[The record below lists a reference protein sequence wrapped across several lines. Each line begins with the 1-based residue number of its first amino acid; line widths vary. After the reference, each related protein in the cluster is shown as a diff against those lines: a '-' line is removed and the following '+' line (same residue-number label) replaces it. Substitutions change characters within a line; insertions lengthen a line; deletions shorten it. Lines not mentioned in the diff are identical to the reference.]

1 MEGVGYWIF
10 LLILYS
16 LSMMAKK
23 RKQKQAWR
31 DLEDQE
37 GEKPSPA
44 PKPEMPGFLQDI
56 FQEIKSEMMEKEE
69 PETHESFE
77 EVYEEEPEV
86 IQEDI
91 PKPVY
96 VAPSQTTDSSEHS
109 IKWDHPNP
117 PLKEDAENPLLAF
130 VQNLQSPDNLKQ
142 AIILKEV
149 LDKPRS
155 LRRSI
160 R

>member
-23 RKQKQAWR
+23 RKQKQAWKQ
-31 DLEDQE
+31 LEDQE
-37 GEKPSPA
+37 SEDQPATPQSPQ
-44 PKPEMPGFLQDI
+44 MPGFLQDI
-56 FQEIKSEMMEKEE
+56 FQEIKAEIVEEKPKDDIPHKGYEPEGKDEFDVKVEE
-69 PETHESFE
+69 PP
-77 EVYEEEPEV
+77 EPRPV
-86 IQEDI
+86 INKTKD
-91 PKPVY
+91 
-96 VAPSQTTDSSEHS
+96 ADHS
-109 IKWDHPNP
+109 IHWESSNTEKKAQDATQSK
-117 PLKEDAENPLLAF
+117 PLSF
-130 VQNLQSPDNLKQ
+130 LQSTGGLKQ
-142 AIILKEV
+142 AIVLKEV